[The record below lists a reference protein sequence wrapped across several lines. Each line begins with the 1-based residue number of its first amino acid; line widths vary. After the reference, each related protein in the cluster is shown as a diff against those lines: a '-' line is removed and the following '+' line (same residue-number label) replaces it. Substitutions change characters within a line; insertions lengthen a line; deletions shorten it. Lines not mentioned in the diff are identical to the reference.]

1 MSEIKIL
8 KTGSCQ
14 SLSGK
19 STLTYQIGRKDGKDV
34 HLSLT
39 GNTGKGVFNKDW
51 IELEQ
56 IYSLLSS
63 QTKPITSGSLLGLF
77 EGKNSNSAG
86 FILAVLL
93 KEGLLKVSSDNQR
106 NYERIDQ
113 KEYQKI
119 IQSYN
124 KKKVSKKSKEVPND

>member
-1 MSEIKIL
+1 MENTMTEIK
-8 KTGSCQ
+8 TGTCT
-14 SLSGK
+14 SLSGL
-19 STLTYQIGRKDGKDV
+19 STLTYQIGCNEKNEL

-56 IYSLLSS
+56 SYSLLSS
-63 QTKPITSGSLLGLF
+63 QEKITSGSLLGLF

-106 NYERIDQ
+106 NYDRVDQ

-119 IQSYN
+119 IQAYA
-124 KKKVSKKSKEVPND
+124 KKKTGKKSKEVSND